1 MGDTGQYPNF
11 VYGVLFVLVRL
22 CGNLDL
28 FKCVNLTVFDPAYF
42 IHTRVST
49 IAELL
54 NNLEVF
60 QTSLPLVLHF
70 VRVRESALLLLR
82 RWNVQTSSDQVCCRL
97 FIVAIGI

>member
-49 IAELL
+49 IAKLL
-54 NNLEVF
+54 NDLEVF
-60 QTSLPLVLHF
+60 ETSLPLVLHF
-70 VRVRESALLLLR
+70 VRV
-82 RWNVQTSSDQVCCRL
+82 
-97 FIVAIGI
+97 